1 MKSTAKKLAVCAAA
15 LCLLACGTA
24 VSAAAASPVSG
35 LALSGVAM
43 PWDQDVPAES
53 IEAGSY
59 TANMLLGSSQQLSPV
74 VRPRNSTDSVVFISD
89 DTSILTVS
97 NSGVVQAVGVGTT
110 RITAAAGNQ
119 ICAYTIVVSMDSS
132 MIVTEMDLSL
142 SSNTIYV
149 GNSVSAQLQVRPTSA
164 SNYATVALTSSNEK
178 VATVNNFGRVT
189 GISPGTAT
197 ITATCGSVTAT
208 TNVTVMS
215 IPNSSTGTA
224 STGSSNSGQ
233 VVTVNP
239 SYVVLKPGATRTL
252 TASVKPSSASQK
264 FTYKSAN
271 SNIATVSPSGVIT
284 AVGTGATSITVSN
297 GTASA
302 MVTVIV
308 NRSAAS
314 SSDNSSDSSST
325 ESDNDTPIEI
335 DPVVQAIQDSEDN
348 EIVFTQA
355 EVPTVTGDILNALRT
370 TGKTLCVVGDG
381 YTMQIAGSGVKS
393 TTSELDTMLILTESD
408 QGIEF
413 ELDKGKALPCSV
425 RIDLDVS
432 TYTRLYLYNTVS
444 NKWQYLNSYT
454 DGIITADTA
463 GRYLLTNQNLKFAN
477 INWTQVRVGPGD
489 FIIISANPIPGNEK
503 SVTKI
508 VNGLLLLGAEVIY
521 ESMYDVHVSGH
532 ACQEEQKL
540 MLTLTKPK
548 YFLPVHG
555 EYKQL
560 KKHALTAASLGIPTS
575 NILIAENGSN
585 VILSQDEIKLGE
597 PVTAGAVMV
606 DGLGVGDVGNVV
618 LRDRKHLSEDGL
630 VIIVAT
636 VDSKTGKVLAGPDL
650 VSRGFVYVRENE
662 SLMDGA
668 QSIVENALDRC
679 VDEHVR
685 DWNSVKTRVREAL
698 SSYIYRRTKRS
709 PMILP
714 ILMEV

>member
-15 LCLLACGTA
+15 FCLLACGTA

-97 NSGVVQAVGVGTT
+97 SSGVVQAVGVGTT

-189 GISPGTAT
+189 GIAPGTAT
-197 ITATCGSVTAT
+197 ITATCGSVTAST
-208 TNVTVMS
+208 KVTVIS
-215 IPNSSTGTA
+215 IPNETGTTTA
-224 STGSSNSGQ
+224 SSSSNSGQ
-233 VVTVNP
+233 VVTVTP
-239 SYVVLKPGATRTL
+239 SYIVLKPGATRTL
-252 TASVKPSSASQK
+252 SASVKPSSASQK

-297 GTASA
+297 GTAST

-325 ESDNDTPIEI
+325 DPDNDTPIEI
-335 DPVVQAIQDSEDN
+335 DPVVQAIQDSEDS

-393 TTSELDTMLILTESD
+393 TTSELDTMLTLTETN

-425 RIDLDVS
+425 RIDLAVS

-477 INWTQVRVGPGD
+477 VNWTF
-489 FIIISANPIPGNEK
+489 FIAGGVVVVLIGIAY
-503 SVTKI
+503 V
-508 VNGLLLLGAEVIY
+508 V
-521 ESMYDVHVSGH
+521 
-532 ACQEEQKL
+532 
-540 MLTLTKPK
+540 
-548 YFLPVHG
+548 
-555 EYKQL
+555 L
-560 KKHALTAASLGIPTS
+560 KK
-575 NILIAENGSN
+575 
-585 VILSQDEIKLGE
+585 
-597 PVTAGAVMV
+597 
-606 DGLGVGDVGNVV
+606 
-618 LRDRKHLSEDGL
+618 RYW
-630 VIIVAT
+630 
-636 VDSKTGKVLAGPDL
+636 
-650 VSRGFVYVRENE
+650 F
-662 SLMDGA
+662 
-668 QSIVENALDRC
+668 
-679 VDEHVR
+679 
-685 DWNSVKTRVREAL
+685 W
-698 SSYIYRRTKRS
+698 
-709 PMILP
+709 
-714 ILMEV
+714 

>member
-189 GISPGTAT
+189 GIAPGTAT

-325 ESDNDTPIEI
+325 EPDNDTPIEI

-432 TYTRLYLYNTVS
+432 TYTRLYLYNAVS
-444 NKWQYLNSYT
+444 NKVAVPEQLHRRHHHCRYCRPLSADQPEPEICQYQL
-454 DGIITADTA
+454 DLLHCRCVVVVLIGIA
-463 GRYLLTNQNLKFAN
+463 Y
-477 INWTQVRVGPGD
+477 VV
-489 FIIISANPIPGNEK
+489 
-503 SVTKI
+503 
-508 VNGLLLLGAEVIY
+508 
-521 ESMYDVHVSGH
+521 
-532 ACQEEQKL
+532 
-540 MLTLTKPK
+540 
-548 YFLPVHG
+548 
-555 EYKQL
+555 L
-560 KKHALTAASLGIPTS
+560 KK
-575 NILIAENGSN
+575 
-585 VILSQDEIKLGE
+585 
-597 PVTAGAVMV
+597 
-606 DGLGVGDVGNVV
+606 
-618 LRDRKHLSEDGL
+618 RYW
-630 VIIVAT
+630 
-636 VDSKTGKVLAGPDL
+636 
-650 VSRGFVYVRENE
+650 F
-662 SLMDGA
+662 
-668 QSIVENALDRC
+668 
-679 VDEHVR
+679 
-685 DWNSVKTRVREAL
+685 W
-698 SSYIYRRTKRS
+698 
-709 PMILP
+709 
-714 ILMEV
+714 

>member
-1 MKSTAKKLAVCAAA
+1 MKSTAKKLVVCAAA

-119 ICAYTIVVSMDSS
+119 LCAYTIVVSMDSS

-164 SNYATVALTSSNEK
+164 SNYATVTLTSSNEK

-189 GISPGTAT
+189 GIAPGTAT

-215 IPNSSTGTA
+215 IPNSGTGTGTGTA

-314 SSDNSSDSSST
+314 SSD
-325 ESDNDTPIEI
+325 I

-477 INWTQVRVGPGD
+477 INWTF
-489 FIIISANPIPGNEK
+489 FIAGGVVVVLIGIAY
-503 SVTKI
+503 V
-508 VNGLLLLGAEVIY
+508 V
-521 ESMYDVHVSGH
+521 
-532 ACQEEQKL
+532 
-540 MLTLTKPK
+540 
-548 YFLPVHG
+548 
-555 EYKQL
+555 L
-560 KKHALTAASLGIPTS
+560 KK
-575 NILIAENGSN
+575 
-585 VILSQDEIKLGE
+585 
-597 PVTAGAVMV
+597 
-606 DGLGVGDVGNVV
+606 
-618 LRDRKHLSEDGL
+618 RYW
-630 VIIVAT
+630 
-636 VDSKTGKVLAGPDL
+636 
-650 VSRGFVYVRENE
+650 F
-662 SLMDGA
+662 
-668 QSIVENALDRC
+668 
-679 VDEHVR
+679 
-685 DWNSVKTRVREAL
+685 W
-698 SSYIYRRTKRS
+698 
-709 PMILP
+709 
-714 ILMEV
+714 

>member
-189 GISPGTAT
+189 GIAPGTAT

-325 ESDNDTPIEI
+325 EPDNDAPIEI

-393 TTSELDTMLILTESD
+393 TTSELDTMLILTE
-408 QGIEF
+408 I
-413 ELDKGKALPCSV
+413 
-425 RIDLDVS
+425 
-432 TYTRLYLYNTVS
+432 
-444 NKWQYLNSYT
+444 
-454 DGIITADTA
+454 
-463 GRYLLTNQNLKFAN
+463 GRA
-477 INWTQVRVGPGD
+477 
-489 FIIISANPIPGNEK
+489 
-503 SVTKI
+503 
-508 VNGLLLLGAEVIY
+508 
-521 ESMYDVHVSGH
+521 HV
-532 ACQEEQKL
+532 
-540 MLTLTKPK
+540 
-548 YFLPVHG
+548 
-555 EYKQL
+555 
-560 KKHALTAASLGIPTS
+560 
-575 NILIAENGSN
+575 
-585 VILSQDEIKLGE
+585 
-597 PVTAGAVMV
+597 
-606 DGLGVGDVGNVV
+606 
-618 LRDRKHLSEDGL
+618 
-630 VIIVAT
+630 
-636 VDSKTGKVLAGPDL
+636 
-650 VSRGFVYVRENE
+650 
-662 SLMDGA
+662 
-668 QSIVENALDRC
+668 
-679 VDEHVR
+679 
-685 DWNSVKTRVREAL
+685 
-698 SSYIYRRTKRS
+698 
-709 PMILP
+709 
-714 ILMEV
+714 

>member
-15 LCLLACGTA
+15 FCLLACGTA

-35 LALSGVAM
+35 LALSGITM
-43 PWDQDVPAES
+43 PWDQNVPAES

-74 VRPRNSTDSVVFISD
+74 VRPRNSTDSVVYISD

-97 NSGVVQAVGVGTT
+97 NTGVVQAVGVGTT

-164 SNYATVALTSSNEK
+164 SNYATVTLTSSNEK

-189 GISPGTAT
+189 GVAPGTAT

-215 IPNSSTGTA
+215 IPNSGTGTA

-264 FTYKSAN
+264 FTFKSAN

-314 SSDNSSDSSST
+314 SEESSDSST
-325 ESDNDTPIEI
+325 TKPEDDTPIEI
-335 DPVVQAIQDSEDN
+335 DPVVQAIQD
-348 EIVFTQA
+348 
-355 EVPTVTGDILNALRT
+355 LNALRT

-381 YTMQIAGSGVKS
+381 YTMQVAGSSVKS
-393 TTSELDTMLILTESD
+393 TTSELDTMLVLTESKE
-408 QGIEF
+408 GIEF

-432 TYTRLYLYNTVS
+432 TYTRLYLYNPTS
-444 NKWQYLNSYT
+444 GKWQYLNSYT

-477 INWTQVRVGPGD
+477 INWTFFIAGGVT
-489 FIIISANPIPGNEK
+489 IIIIGIAY
-503 SVTKI
+503 I
-508 VNGLLLLGAEVIY
+508 V
-521 ESMYDVHVSGH
+521 
-532 ACQEEQKL
+532 
-540 MLTLTKPK
+540 
-548 YFLPVHG
+548 
-555 EYKQL
+555 L
-560 KKHALTAASLGIPTS
+560 KK
-575 NILIAENGSN
+575 
-585 VILSQDEIKLGE
+585 
-597 PVTAGAVMV
+597 
-606 DGLGVGDVGNVV
+606 
-618 LRDRKHLSEDGL
+618 RYW
-630 VIIVAT
+630 
-636 VDSKTGKVLAGPDL
+636 
-650 VSRGFVYVRENE
+650 F
-662 SLMDGA
+662 
-668 QSIVENALDRC
+668 
-679 VDEHVR
+679 
-685 DWNSVKTRVREAL
+685 W
-698 SSYIYRRTKRS
+698 
-709 PMILP
+709 
-714 ILMEV
+714 

>member
-149 GNSVSAQLQVRPTSA
+149 GNSVSAQLQVRPSSA
-164 SNYATVALTSSNEK
+164 SSYATVTLTSSNEK

-189 GISPGTAT
+189 GIAPGTAT

-208 TNVTVMS
+208 TKVTVIS
-215 IPNSSTGTA
+215 IPSTETG
-224 STGSSNSGQ
+224 STSTSSNSGQ
-233 VVTVNP
+233 AVTVDP

-252 TASVKPSSASQK
+252 TAKATPSSASQK

-271 SNIATVSPSGVIT
+271 SSIATVSPSGVIT

-308 NRSAAS
+308 NRSAS
-314 SSDNSSDSSST
+314 SSSEDGSSEPTDDDNSVT
-325 ESDNDTPIEI
+325 L

-381 YTMQIAGSGVKS
+381 YTMQIAGSGVKN
-393 TTSELDTMLILTESD
+393 TTSELDTMLTLTETD

-413 ELDKGKALPCSV
+413 ELDKGHALPCSV

-432 TYTRLYLYNTVS
+432 TYSRLYLYNTVS
-444 NKWQYLNSYT
+444 GKWQYLNSYT

-477 INWTQVRVGPGD
+477 VNWTF
-489 FIIISANPIPGNEK
+489 FI
-503 SVTKI
+503 
-508 VNGLLLLGAEVIY
+508 
-521 ESMYDVHVSGH
+521 
-532 ACQEEQKL
+532 
-540 MLTLTKPK
+540 
-548 YFLPVHG
+548 
-555 EYKQL
+555 
-560 KKHALTAASLGIPTS
+560 
-575 NILIAENGSN
+575 
-585 VILSQDEIKLGE
+585 
-597 PVTAGAVMV
+597 AG
-606 DGLGVGDVGNVV
+606 GVVV
-618 LRDRKHLSEDGL
+618 
-630 VIIVAT
+630 VIIGVA
-636 VDSKTGKVLAGPDL
+636 
-650 VSRGFVYVRENE
+650 
-662 SLMDGA
+662 
-668 QSIVENALDRC
+668 
-679 VDEHVR
+679 
-685 DWNSVKTRVREAL
+685 
-698 SSYIYRRTKRS
+698 YIAFKKRYWFW
-709 PMILP
+709 
-714 ILMEV
+714 

>member
-189 GISPGTAT
+189 GIAPGTAT

-325 ESDNDTPIEI
+325 EPDNDTPIEI

-413 ELDKGKALPCSV
+413 ELDKGTALPCSV

-432 TYTRLYLYNTVS
+432 TYTRLYLYNAVS
-444 NKWQYLNSYT
+444 NKWQYLNS
-454 DGIITADTA
+454 DCHAARAASAACGGGASGRTACPEREA
-463 GRYLLTNQNLKFAN
+463 RGCL
-477 INWTQVRVGPGD
+477 
-489 FIIISANPIPGNEK
+489 
-503 SVTKI
+503 
-508 VNGLLLLGAEVIY
+508 
-521 ESMYDVHVSGH
+521 
-532 ACQEEQKL
+532 
-540 MLTLTKPK
+540 
-548 YFLPVHG
+548 HG
-555 EYKQL
+555 
-560 KKHALTAASLGIPTS
+560 TAAPGHRRRTGDGQDVCAHVQPAHELRLPPPESAAGFRRVRR
-575 NILIAENGSN
+575 AE
-585 VILSQDEIKLGE
+585 
-597 PVTAGAVMV
+597 AC
-606 DGLGVGDVGNVV
+606 DVGG
-618 LRDRKHLSEDGL
+618 DGL
-630 VIIVAT
+630 VSFTGVLRFRGLARN
-636 VDSKTGKVLAGPDL
+636 VDGRGRRRAAQPMPASAGFAAMALRTADNGARVLP
-650 VSRGFVYVRENE
+650 RGQMAR
-662 SLMDGA
+662 
-668 QSIVENALDRC
+668 
-679 VDEHVR
+679 H
-685 DWNSVKTRVREAL
+685 
-698 SSYIYRRTKRS
+698 
-709 PMILP
+709 
-714 ILMEV
+714 